1 MEFDAVSRLTPPEE
15 REDASQTLFDNRKD
29 RRMAETRTGRL
40 VSLDAYRGLIMLT
53 LAGNGFGLLEY
64 ARQQLQQHPE
74 SILWKTVG
82 YHTSHPEWQSQW
94 GWIGVSYWDLI
105 QPSFMFMVGV
115 AMAYSY
121 AKRASRGDSF
131 GQMFRH
137 ALFRSIVLILLGL
150 FLESLGKTRTHW
162 SFVCVLSQI
171 GLGYLFVFLL
181 MGRPT
186 WAQLFTGA
194 IILVGYWAWF
204 VATPVPNA
212 GPWENFAAHFQKN
225 QNAAAYFDRWFLNL
239 FPREQPFEANPGGY
253 TTLNFVPS
261 IVTMLLGL
269 MSGELLQ
276 STRRDSSKVLIL
288 VCGGAALVS
297 LGVTLHETG
306 LCPNVKRIWT
316 PSWTLFSGGYTMWI
330 LAGFYFIID
339 VVGWRTWSMPLVILG
354 VNSILLYLMGMMLRP
369 WTLQQ
374 LRIHF
379 GQDLFVNSPWR
390 PILEASAVMMV
401 FWLLCWWLYR
411 QRLFIRI

>member
-1 MEFDAVSRLTPPEE
+1 
-15 REDASQTLFDNRKD
+15 
-29 RRMAETRTGRL
+29 
-40 VSLDAYRGLIMLT
+40 
-53 LAGNGFGLLEY
+53 
-64 ARQQLQQHPE
+64 
-74 SILWKTVG
+74 
-82 YHTSHPEWQSQW
+82 
-94 GWIGVSYWDLI
+94 
-105 QPSFMFMVGV
+105 
-115 AMAYSY
+115 
-121 AKRASRGDSF
+121 
-131 GQMFRH
+131 
-137 ALFRSIVLILLGL
+137 
-150 FLESLGKTRTHW
+150 
-162 SFVCVLSQI
+162 
-171 GLGYLFVFLL
+171 
-181 MGRPT
+181 
-186 WAQLFTGA
+186 
-194 IILVGYWAWF
+194 
-204 VATPVPNA
+204 VPNA